1 MNRASTINKRAKLMS
16 LVPKQRAYNDKGG
29 TYLIGKVFALFLL
42 LLPFSTSAK
51 ISQSIDRTNI
61 HAGESFLL
69 TIQVDK
75 DSGAEPDLSLIPKE
89 FTIISNSQYQ
99 QMSNVNGRTTVIK
112 GWKIKLSTLVTGK
125 IVIPPIPVGNER
137 TEAINLFI
145 KDTSDQV
152 DLNGQKKAIYLEAT
166 ADQTTSY
173 VQQQIIFTVKLYR
186 AVNTHYARLTEPTA
200 NDSIVEK
207 LGDDIQYD
215 KMISGTRYIVTER
228 RYAIFPQKSGNLAIS
243 AINFTADVNDS
254 SKRGGNRFLN
264 TTRPISVNSKAVDI
278 IVKPQPSV
286 ASTPWMP
293 AAEVVLADKWSSSSN
308 QLTGGEPVTWT
319 ILLYAQGLS
328 ESQIPEISLPKI
340 DGLQFYPDT
349 AQKERQVN
357 DRGILGQRIEKLA
370 VIPTR
375 EGEITIPKV
384 TVTWWDTKSDSEKT
398 ASIPSKTFTILAG
411 TSPLTSS
418 DANDKIGPVVEKVLV
433 SVDPHIF
440 YWKAS
445 TFGFAALWLITLV
458 AYLSKSPRP
467 ASQEIK
473 RSNKKRTKSNIEKEL
488 NESQL
493 YKTLC
498 VAIKQHKLDE
508 IEKQLLLWTAKLSA
522 LPIHSLGVLTSL
534 LNDKSVRQ
542 KIEALDSA
550 RYAKAPSNYNCELT
564 KKDLLNI
571 ASELTIKKEATS
583 DDRIPELYDL

>member
-1 MNRASTINKRAKLMS
+1 MNRVSKKTTRANLMS
-16 LVPKQRAYNDKGG
+16 LAPKQRAINNGVSSYV
-29 TYLIGKVFALFLL
+29 IARAFALFVLFFSL
-42 LLPFSTSAK
+42 STSAK
-51 ISQSIDRTNI
+51 ISQSIDRPNI

-75 DSGAEPDLSLIPKE
+75 DTGSEPDLSLIPKE

-99 QMSNVNGRTTVIK
+99 QMSNLNGRTSIIK

-125 IVIPPIPVGNER
+125 IVIPPIPVGNEQ

-152 DLNGQKKAIYLEAT
+152 DLNGQKKAIYLEAN
-166 ADQTTSY
+166 ADQNTSY

-215 KMISGTRYIVTER
+215 KMLSGTRYIVTER
-228 RYAIFPQKSGNLAIS
+228 RYAIFPQKSGKLTIS

-278 IVKPQPSV
+278 VVKPQPTT

-293 AAEVVLADKWSSSSN
+293 AAEVVLADKWSSSTN
-308 QLTGGEPVTWT
+308 QLTVGEPVTWT

-328 ESQIPEISLPKI
+328 ESQIPEISLPKV

-349 AQKERQVN
+349 PQKERQVN

-370 VIPTR
+370 VIPTK
-375 EGEITIPKV
+375 EGEITLPSVK
-384 TVTWWDTKSDSEKT
+384 VTWWDTKSDSEKT

-411 TSPLTSS
+411 ATPQTTTE
-418 DANDKIGPVVEKVLV
+418 ANEKIGPVTEQVLV
-433 SVDPHIF
+433 SVDPNIF
-440 YWKAS
+440 YWKAA
-445 TFGFAALWLITLV
+445 TFGFALLWLITLLV
-458 AYLSKSPRP
+458 YLNKSPSSLP
-467 ASQEIK
+467 QE
-473 RSNKKRTKSNIEKEL
+473 RKRTKTKPFKSTIEKEL

-493 YKTLC
+493 YKALQL
-498 VAIKQHKLDE
+498 AIKQQQLE
-508 IEKQLLLWTAKLSA
+508 QIEKQLLLWSARLSSF
-522 LPIHSLGVLTSL
+522 PIHSLGVLSNL
-534 LNDKSVRQ
+534 LQDSNVRQ
-542 KIEALDSA
+542 KIEALDAA
-550 RYAKAPSNYNCELT
+550 RYSNVQTDFHCDLV
-564 KKDLLNI
+564 KKDLVDI
-571 ASELTIKKEATS
+571 ATELTTKKEIS
-583 DDRIPELYDL
+583 QNEQIPELYDL